1 MEKIK
6 LLKELDRI
14 EFHINCLLELCSFRE
29 DCNVSEDIILNFLSI
44 IKNKS
49 INKIKQELIEKEKQ
63 DKILEILKSHII
75 LTDDFRYI
83 RSEKRVNKEDCK
95 KNNEVVR

>member
-49 INKIKQELIEKEKQ
+49 INKTRTDIKRKA
-63 DKILEILKSHII
+63 
-75 LTDDFRYI
+75 R
-83 RSEKRVNKEDCK
+83 
-95 KNNEVVR
+95 